1 MSKKIF
7 GLEDIRH
14 THTFQGTPSKKK
26 RYSFPTAN
34 SSGLFTSSFQ
44 SNSLVDP
51 IWETI
56 DPTPDLHALFQQYDG
71 SFFGGRL
78 AACEVKWSSRMTSCA
93 GICSFES
100 KGRFCSIRLSKPL
113 LQYRPRKDL
122 VETLLHEMIH
132 AFLFL
137 SDGVMDHDGHGPMFQ
152 FHMHRINMSAG
163 TNITVYHNFHNEV
176 VYHQKHW
183 WRCTGPCRMRPP
195 FYGWVK
201 RSMNRA
207 PGMNDFWWKEH
218 QMTCGG
224 NFVKVKEPEGYGT
237 KKMSKISN
245 GNSQSQSCYTP
256 LSRYFT
262 GKAGISNQLSSSE
275 NILDCNLNVDRSRN
289 NLDSSGMKL
298 KMPAKNYYTGGNSGA
313 QKSASTVKEDAAAIA
328 VPKDNFLEKNIPG
341 SSRSGDVRNIELVGN
356 DVIICVQCP
365 VCTVHV
371 PENTINSHL
380 DSCLAQNS

>member
-14 THTFQGTPSKKK
+14 VHTFQGTPPKKK
-26 RYSFPTAN
+26 RYSFPAAN

-44 SNSLVDP
+44 LNSLVDP

-56 DPTPDLHALFQQYDG
+56 DPTPDLHALFQQYDD

-78 AACEVKWSSRMTSCA
+78 AACEVKWSSRMTVSA
-93 GICSFES
+93 GLCSFES

-132 AFLFL
+132 ASLFL

-176 VYHQKHW
+176 MYHQKHW
-183 WRCTGPCRMRPP
+183 WRCTGPCRKRPP

-207 PGMNDFWWKEH
+207 PGANDFWWKGH

-237 KKMSKISN
+237 KKVSKISN
-245 GNSQSQSCYTP
+245 ENSQSQSWYTP

-262 GKAGISNQLSSSE
+262 GKGDVSNQLLSSE
-275 NILDCNLNVDRSRN
+275 NILDYSLNVDRSGN
-289 NLDSSGMKL
+289 NLDSSGNL
-298 KMPAKNYYTGGNSGA
+298 KMPAKNYYTKDDLRA
-313 QKSASTVKEDAAAIA
+313 QKLAKEDTAAIMI
-328 VPKDNFLEKNIPG
+328 PNNNFLKKNIPG
-341 SSRSGDVRNIELVGN
+341 SSSRSGGARNIELVDN
-356 DVIICVQCP
+356 DVTICVQCP
-365 VCTVHV
+365 VCAVYV
-371 PENTINSHL
+371 PENAINSHL
-380 DSCLAQNS
+380 DSCLTQDS